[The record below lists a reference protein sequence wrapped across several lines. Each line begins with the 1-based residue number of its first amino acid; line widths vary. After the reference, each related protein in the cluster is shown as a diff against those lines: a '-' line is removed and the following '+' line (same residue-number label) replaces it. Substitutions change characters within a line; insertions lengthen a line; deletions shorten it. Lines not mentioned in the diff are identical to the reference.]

1 MKTII
6 LFLSIIPV
14 FVSCSKSGRRA
25 LESGEYFNA
34 VLQSI
39 EKLKRDPDNS
49 KALEVLPNAY
59 KYASL
64 DLLEDIDRAKN
75 ANQQFKFERVLD
87 DYQKLNEMHDKIE
100 ASVSC
105 RNIVKASSH
114 FSEFDE
120 AREIAATERYNFGND
135 LLQKGTM
142 NSARLAY
149 DSFEILYRY
158 APDFKDVKIKIEEAL
173 FQGSYHVV
181 VEPPLVNSKLYQFSN
196 EYFQGRIDEF
206 LQTNRRLNKFIR
218 FYQPIEAKTLKLVP
232 DHVVKLE
239 FIDFVVGETIVNNEK
254 KTVTSKDSVKT
265 GTAKIEGKNVDVY
278 SKVNAIITKSQKTVR
293 SRGLL
298 SMEIYDF
305 KTNKSLIKEQ
315 LPGEFY
321 WNNSWASFNGDER
334 ALTKEELN
342 LTRNREELPPPPQ
355 QMFIEFCKPI
365 YDQFTYRIKRFYEKY

>member
-6 LFLSIIPV
+6 LYLSILLV
-14 FVSCSKSGRRA
+14 LASCSKSGRRA

-64 DLLEDIDRAKN
+64 DLLEDINRAKN
-75 ANQQFKFERVLD
+75 ANQQFKYERVLE
-87 DYQKLNEMHDKIE
+87 DYQKLNEMHEKIE
-100 ASVSC
+100 MCISC

-120 AREIAATERYNFGND
+120 AKEIAATERYNFGND
-135 LLQKGTM
+135 LLIKGTM
-142 NSARLAY
+142 NSGRLAY

-158 APDFKDVKIKIEEAL
+158 APDFKDVKIKMEEAL
-173 FQGSYHVV
+173 SQGSYHVV
-181 VEPPLVNSKLYQFSN
+181 VEPPMVNSKLYQYSN

-218 FYQPIEAKTLKLVP
+218 FYQPIEAKTLKLAP

-239 FIDFVVGETIVNNEK
+239 FIDFVVGETIINTEK

-278 SKVNAIITKSQKTVR
+278 AKVNAIITKSQKTVR

-365 YDQFTYRIKRFYEKY
+365 YDQFTYRIKNFYQKY

>member
-1 MKTII
+1 MKTIV

-64 DLLEDIDRAKN
+64 DLLEDINRAKN
-75 ANQQFKFERVLD
+75 ANQQFKYERVLE

-100 ASVSC
+100 TCVSC

-120 AREIAATERYNFGND
+120 AREIAAIERYNFGND

-142 NSARLAY
+142 NSGRLAY
-149 DSFEILYRY
+149 DSFEILFRY
-158 APDFKDVKIKIEEAL
+158 APDYKDVRVKIEEAL

-181 VEPPLVNSKLYQFSN
+181 VEPPIVNSKLYQFSN

-278 SKVNAIITKSQKTVR
+278 SKVNATITKSQKTVR

>member
-1 MKTII
+1 MKTIV

-64 DLLEDIDRAKN
+64 DLLEDINRAKN
-75 ANQQFKFERVLD
+75 ANQQFKYERVLE

-100 ASVSC
+100 TCVSC

-120 AREIAATERYNFGND
+120 AREIAAIERYNFGND

-142 NSARLAY
+142 NSSRMAY
-149 DSFEILYRY
+149 DSFEILFRY
-158 APDFKDVKIKIEEAL
+158 APDYKDVKIKIEEAL

-181 VEPPLVNSKLYQFSN
+181 VEPPIVNSKLYQFSN

-278 SKVNAIITKSQKTVR
+278 SKVNATITKSQKTVR

>member
-1 MKTII
+1 MKTIV

-64 DLLEDIDRAKN
+64 DLLEDINRAKN
-75 ANQQFKFERVLD
+75 ANQQFKYERVLE

-100 ASVSC
+100 TCVSC

-120 AREIAATERYNFGND
+120 AREIAAIERYNFGND

-142 NSARLAY
+142 NSGRLAY
-149 DSFEILYRY
+149 DSFEILFRY
-158 APDFKDVKIKIEEAL
+158 APDYKDVRIKIEEAL

-181 VEPPLVNSKLYQFSN
+181 VEPPIVNSKLYQFSN

-278 SKVNAIITKSQKTVR
+278 SKVNATITKSQKTVR

-305 KTNKSLIKEQ
+305 KTNKSLNKEQ

-334 ALTKEELN
+334 ALTKEEIN

>member
-1 MKTII
+1 M
-6 LFLSIIPV
+6 
-14 FVSCSKSGRRA
+14 
-25 LESGEYFNA
+25 
-34 VLQSI
+34 
-39 EKLKRDPDNS
+39 
-49 KALEVLPNAY
+49 
-59 KYASL
+59 
-64 DLLEDIDRAKN
+64 EDIDRAKN

-100 ASVSC
+100 ACVSC

-218 FYQPIEAKTLKLVP
+218 FYQPMEAKTLKLVP

-305 KTNKSLIKEQ
+305 KTNKSLVKEQ

-334 ALTKEELN
+334 ALNKEELN

>member
-1 MKTII
+1 MKNILLFIFII
-6 LFLSIIPV
+6 SV

-25 LESGEYFNA
+25 LESGEYYNA

-64 DLLEDIDRAKN
+64 DLMEDINRAKN
-75 ANQQFKFERVLD
+75 ANQQFKYERVLE
-87 DYQKLNEMHDKIE
+87 DYQKLNEMHEKIE
-100 ASVSC
+100 MCVSC

-114 FSEFDE
+114 FTELDE
-120 AREIAATERYNFGND
+120 AKQIASTERYNFAND

-142 NSARLAY
+142 NSSRLAY

-158 APDFKDVKIKIEEAL
+158 APDFKDIIIKLEEAI
-173 FQGSYHVV
+173 FQGSFHVV
-181 VEPPLVNSKLYQFSN
+181 VEQPLVNSKLYQFSN

-206 LQTNRRLNKFIR
+206 LQTSKRLNKFIR
-218 FYQPIEAKTLKLVP
+218 FYQPTEAKTLKLVP
-232 DHVVKLE
+232 DHIVKLE
-239 FIDFVVGETIVNNEK
+239 FIDFVVGETIINTEK
-254 KTVTSKDSVKT
+254 KNVTSRDSVKT
-265 GTAKIEGKNVDVY
+265 GTAKIDGKNVDVY
-278 SKVNAIITKSQKTVR
+278 AKVNATISKSHKTVR

-298 SMEIYDF
+298 LMEIYDF

-334 ALTKEELN
+334 ALTKEELI
-342 LTRNREELPPPPQ
+342 LTRNRENLPPPPQ

-365 YDQFTYRIKRFYEKY
+365 YDQFTYKIKHFYDKY

>member
-1 MKTII
+1 MKTIV

-64 DLLEDIDRAKN
+64 DLLEDINRAKN
-75 ANQQFKFERVLD
+75 ANQQFKYERVLE

-100 ASVSC
+100 TCVSC

-120 AREIAATERYNFGND
+120 AREIAAIERYNFGND

-142 NSARLAY
+142 NSGRLAY
-149 DSFEILYRY
+149 DSFEILFRY
-158 APDFKDVKIKIEEAL
+158 APDYKDVRIKIEEAL

-181 VEPPLVNSKLYQFSN
+181 VEPPIVNSKLYQFSN

-278 SKVNAIITKSQKTVR
+278 SKVNATITKSQKTVR

>member
-100 ASVSC
+100 ACVSC

-218 FYQPIEAKTLKLVP
+218 FYQPMEAKTLKLVP